1 MINNKGTHIFSVDF
15 GEWDKEIDVVPP
27 EMHAN
32 EWDKLLS
39 SLPPEDEELFYKIL
53 RGEINYN
60 KEGLMTR
67 NRLFEKIKQYKRAID
82 AGQNPD
88 NLNLVP
94 EGYDLIKN
102 TLQLRLFK

>member
-15 GEWDKEIDVVPP
+15 GEWDKEIDVVAV
-27 EMHAN
+27 ETFAN

-39 SLPPEDEELFYKIL
+39 LLPPEDEELFYKIL
-53 RGEINYN
+53 NGEINYN

-67 NRLFEKIKQYKRAID
+67 TRLFDKIKQYKIAID
-82 AGQNPD
+82 KGQNPD
-88 NLNLVP
+88 NLTLSP
-94 EGYDLIKN
+94 EGYDLIKS